1 VQNARCGHERRSLHR
16 FRKDLH
22 RNPDLPSRLGQPRTT
37 PQGTRPRTGT
47 TLARVPQHEGARPI
61 GDQTLDQ
68 HHEQQHT
75 KPDVPLSSP
84 EADQAQAEVE
94 LRKRLAPADGSTSVT
109 LGAIP
114 IDRIVVDEK
123 FQIRNSLT
131 EDYVR
136 RYTQRYKVEA
146 ELPPV
151 EVALVNGAYFLIDG
165 FHRLEALRRLGRTE
179 ASARIRILPDLNA
192 VLWEGFEIN
201 SRHGVHYTKDERRKG
216 FKLYLRMGRQY
227 VEGKPRTPRW
237 LKSLNQIG
245 KEWGIS
251 PHTIK
256 KLIQQ
261 TDRRLWADYEARGE
275 GRLENGNGGLRASKK
290 ITPEEIAKR
299 SIANVLAVAQGI
311 TSPEAR
317 GEIIDKTEA
326 AAEEMKKNAPWT
338 PFAEVEF

>member
-1 VQNARCGHERRSLHR
+1 MN
-16 FRKDLH
+16 
-22 RNPDLPSRLGQPRTT
+22 
-37 PQGTRPRTGT
+37 
-47 TLARVPQHEGARPI
+47 
-61 GDQTLDQ
+61 
-68 HHEQQHT
+68 EQQT
-75 KPDVPLSSP
+75 EPQVPFDSP
-84 EADQAQAEVE
+84 EADQAQAEAE
-94 LRKRLAPADGSTSVT
+94 LRKRLAPASGSTSTT
-109 LGAIP
+109 LANIP
-114 IDRIVVDEK
+114 IDRIVVDER

-146 ELPPV
+146 DLPPV
-151 EVALVNGAYFLIDG
+151 EVALVDGAYFLCDG
-165 FHRLEALRRLGRTE
+165 YHRLEALRRLGRTE
-179 ASARIRILPDLNA
+179 VSARIRVMPNLNA

-201 SRHGVHYTKDERRKG
+201 SRHGVHYNKDERRKG

-227 VEGKPRTPRW
+227 VEGKPRTARW

-261 TDRRLWADYEARGE
+261 IDRRLWADYEARGE
-275 GRLENGNGGLRASKK
+275 GRLDNSNGGLRTSKK

-317 GEIIDKTEA
+317 GEIINKTEV

-338 PFAEVEF
+338 PFTESEF